1 MKKIIACLLS
11 LIMIIGT
18 TAAVYAAV
26 PADGSYSV
34 SVSLEGGTGRVKLK
48 SPCELTVQAGKMTA
62 RVVWGSSNYTW
73 MKIGGVTYNNENS
86 GGNSTFT
93 IPVSALDSPISV
105 SAETTAMSEP
115 HVIDYTITFSSA
127 GIDMNGEDG
136 RDNSSGSTT
145 SKPQPGDKS
154 SALDKESGDSSDKDR
169 VSEETDKENE
179 DSNSISVINTISRA
193 TSVSAE
199 MLSDFKG
206 KTMHLVTSAGSVDFD
221 EEALAYIAENASG
234 SITLTMSDVTEK
246 YKDEKYDLAV
256 ELSIKDEEENQLFT
270 AEGLGKATVS
280 LNYEKEVKNKNEV
293 EVYRLTD
300 GGKEKVESSYSEKTG
315 TVTFETESFAT
326 YAVSEKAK
334 TGTKVIAVT
343 AAVLVAAAAV
353 LCAAVIIKKKKKI
366 S

>member
-11 LIMIIGT
+11 LIMIFGT

-34 SVSLEGGTGRVKLK
+34 SVSLEGGTGRVKIK
-48 SPCELTVQAGKMTA
+48 SPCSLTVRDGKMTA
-62 RVVWGSSNYTW
+62 KVVWGSSNYTW
-73 MKIGGVTYNNENS
+73 MKVGGVTYNNENS

-93 IPVSALDSPISV
+93 IPVSSLDSPISV

-115 HVIDYTITFSSA
+115 HVIDYVLTFSSA
-127 GIDMNGEDG
+127 GVDMKGESTEN
-136 RDNSSGSTT
+136 NSSGSVSSQTQ
-145 SKPQPGDKS
+145 SGNKNDGGNQPSADSNEDDKS
-154 SALDKESGDSSDKDR
+154 S
-169 VSEETDKENE
+169 EETEQGRE
-179 DSNSISVINTISRA
+179 YSNSISVINTMSRA

-221 EEALAYIAENASG
+221 EEALSYIAGNATG

-256 ELSIKDEEENQLFT
+256 ELSLKDEEENKLFT
-270 AEGLGKATVS
+270 SAGVGKATVS
-280 LNYEKEVKNKNEV
+280 LNYEKEVKNKKNV
-293 EVYRLTD
+293 KVYKLTD
-300 GGKEKVESSYSEKTG
+300 DGKEQVESSYSEKTG
-315 TVTFETESFAT
+315 TVTFETDSFAT
-326 YAVSEKAK
+326 YAVCEKAG
-334 TGTKVIAVT
+334 TATKVIAVSAVVLTIVAVCIT
-343 AAVLVAAAAV
+343 AAV
-353 LCAAVIIKKKKKI
+353 KKKKKK